1 MKINIIN
8 STFKYKRRIKLQY
21 ISYRV
26 TTFVTM
32 ENTLN
37 TLCTLSLEAGNVV
50 WGVASHTDILLA
62 YHAILSTPKTGMSA
76 GMLLRERGTL
86 S

>member
-1 MKINIIN
+1 MKINIIIN
-8 STFKYKRRIKLQY
+8 STFKYKRRIKLQC

-32 ENTLN
+32 EN
-37 TLCTLSLEAGNVV
+37 TLSLEAGNVV